1 MKQGLILVSIFII
14 STMRRLVG
22 SLSAFQWRLGA
33 REISQYQYITWSSAC
48 QFPNTSSR
56 EFILVTPSLLRCVS
70 TPSFEL
76 SQADG
81 KLPLRQRGRSP
92 APNQTYEPPQEQ

>member
-1 MKQGLILVSIFII
+1 MLRTWQSGNHL
-14 STMRRLVG
+14 
-22 SLSAFQWRLGA
+22 
-33 REISQYQYITWSSAC
+33 QYITWSSAC

-56 EFILVTPSLLRCVS
+56 EFILATPSLLHRVS

-81 KLPLRQRGRSP
+81 KLPLRREGTNPLPYPR
-92 APNQTYEPPQEQ
+92 QEQQPSIQNIADKRLRRKRK